1 MLTYAHVCSRM
12 LTYAPQDTRCWL
24 ASTARCLYSDVCSRM
39 LTYAH
44 VCSRMLRR
52 IRGVGWRQLRDASGS
67 VRSRAAASHVSIR
80 ERMT

>member
-1 MLTYAHVCSRM
+1 MLTYAHVCSAGYALLVGVNCAM
-12 LTYAPQDTRCWL
+12 LIYR
-24 ASTARCLYSDVCSRM
+24 RM

-52 IRGVGWRQLRDASGS
+52 IRGVGRRQLRDASGS